1 MLSNAISEFSK
12 PLIEGLLAEEVDYDE
27 QVKIHSYFQA
37 ANEMLSYDYS
47 EMNHILEQFLDAFT
61 K

>member
-1 MLSNAISEFSK
+1 M
-12 PLIEGLLAEEVDYDE
+12 IEALLAEEVDYDE
-27 QVKIHSYFQA
+27 QVKTHSYLQV
-37 ANEMLSYDYS
+37 ANEMLAYDYS